1 MGKYSY
7 FPSSLA
13 LPATSHPKTAC
24 HVLINSLQVDLGGS
38 LAVASRG
45 LFATGVSTDL
55 NVTYL
60 SSGGQIGDLIKAE
73 VTCDKC
79 MFLN

>member
-1 MGKYSY
+1 M
-7 FPSSLA
+7 
-13 LPATSHPKTAC
+13 
-24 HVLINSLQVDLGGS
+24 VDLGGS

-60 SSGGQIGDLIKAE
+60 SSGGKIGDLIKAE

-79 MFLN
+79 MLKPKYERSDMTLTLRSRQDAGVHLH